1 MNANV
6 WHSVHEFSLKDSD
19 LEVGNKFSEWDR
31 GRILYNF
38 CVGFEVKGA
47 LDLVGRGEENKLP
60 WLPVRVRAHECA
72 PDRARWRMTR
82 SAGPDGAAQEGEKG
96 NGNIKMDGK

>member
-19 LEVGNKFSEWDR
+19 LEVENKFSEWDR

-47 LDLVGRGEENKLP
+47 LDLVGRGEQNKLP
-60 WLPVRVRAHECA
+60 WLPVRVPAHERA
-72 PDRARWRMTR
+72 PDRARWKEDWIDQPRWAR
-82 SAGPDGAAQEGEKG
+82 KV
-96 NGNIKMDGK
+96 